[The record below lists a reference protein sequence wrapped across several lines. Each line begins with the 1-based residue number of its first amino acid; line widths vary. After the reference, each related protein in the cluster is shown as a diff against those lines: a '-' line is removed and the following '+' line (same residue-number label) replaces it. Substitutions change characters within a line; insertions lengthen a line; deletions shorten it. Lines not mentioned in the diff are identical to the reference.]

1 MTATESQPS
10 TGAPEPESDPAARFE
25 QLYDRLTSQAER
37 LMRGERR
44 DHTLDAQA
52 LVHEAWLRIAGG
64 SELSSDDAR
73 YVFGAAV
80 QAMRRVLID
89 HARRH
94 LADRRG
100 GGKQQRWTIRSS
112 DLTIEL
118 QLDELIELDGAL
130 NELGKIDEGLL
141 KVVELRFFG
150 GLSVPEVASLVE
162 RSERSVK
169 RDWAWAR
176 AWLYRRLR
184 SEEGGDAVP
193 GVEPV

>member
-1 MTATESQPS
+1 MDSKPKTQAASDSPS
-10 TGAPEPESDPAARFE
+10 DVDGVSFE
-25 QLYDRLTSQAER
+25 DLYDRLTAQAER
-37 LMRGERR
+37 LMRNERR
-44 DHTLDAQA
+44 DHTLDARS

-64 SELSSDDAR
+64 PDLSSDSAR

-80 QAMRRVLID
+80 QAMRRVLVD

-94 LADRRG
+94 VAECRG
-100 GGKQQRWTIRSS
+100 GADKQRWTLRSS
-112 DLTIEL
+112 DLSIEL
-118 QLDELIELDGAL
+118 ELDELLALDEAL
-130 NELGKIDEGLL
+130 EELGKLDEGLL

-150 GLSVPEVASLVE
+150 GLGVAEVAGLVD

-184 SEEGGDAVP
+184 GEGPSLSEED
-193 GVEPV
+193 

>member
-1 MTATESQPS
+1 MSTLESESQS
-10 TGAPEPESDPAARFE
+10 SAMDESASQIDGVSFE
-25 QLYDRLTSQAER
+25 DLYDRLTVQAER
-37 LMRGERR
+37 LMRNERR
-44 DHTLDAQA
+44 DHTLDARS

-64 SELSSDDAR
+64 PELSSDSAR

-80 QAMRRVLID
+80 QAMRRVLVD

-94 LADRRG
+94 VADRRG
-100 GGKQQRWTIRSS
+100 GANKQRWTLRSS
-112 DLTIEL
+112 DLTIEME
-118 QLDELIELDGAL
+118 LDELLALDEAL
-130 NELGKIDEGLL
+130 EELGKMDGGLL

-150 GLSVPEVASLVE
+150 GLGVAEVAALVE

-184 SEEGGDAVP
+184 GEGSSLSERA
-193 GVEPV
+193 